1 MRKMIVIK
9 QLIKDKIML
18 VYDYVELKEDLFE
31 YIISGKL
38 PYKVDSSYGHVKSF
52 YNVFGQ
58 TVVKICTDSS
68 DSYQYFISSAYPV

>member
-1 MRKMIVIK
+1 MIVIK
-9 QLIKDKIML
+9 QLNKGVNML
-18 VYDYVELKEDLFE
+18 VYDYVELKKDLFE

-58 TVVKICTDSS
+58 TVVKIYTDSS
-68 DSYQYFISSAYPV
+68 NSYQYFISSAHPV